1 MSTNTIRY
9 AKIMENDVVDGEGVC
24 VSFWTQGCPHHCKG
38 CHNPQTWD
46 FNGGLEESKAV
57 LIKRVLDL
65 LVKNGVK
72 RNLSILGGEPL
83 CTENKSFISDLVK
96 CVRQEHDNIKIFLWT
111 GYKIEDLDLVN
122 DFELKDIMYTI
133 DTLIDGPYVEA
144 MRDITLPLRGSTNQR
159 VLNRSDIMNK
169 IALQLATSPLIN

>member
-1 MSTNTIRY
+1 MQSNRIRY
-9 AKIMENDVVDGEGVC
+9 AKIMENDVVDGKGIC
-24 VSFWTQGCPHHCKG
+24 VSFWTQGCPHRCKG

-65 LVKNGVK
+65 LLKNGVK

-83 CTENKSFISDLVK
+83 CPENKSFISDLVK
-96 CVRQEHDNIKIFLWT
+96 CVRQEHNDIKIFIWT
-111 GYKIEDLDLVN
+111 GYKIEDLDLKN
-122 DFELKDIMYTI
+122 DTELREIMYAI
-133 DTLIDGPYVEA
+133 DTLIDGPFIES

-159 VLNRSDIMNK
+159 VLNRIDIMNQIQK
-169 IALQLATSPLIN
+169 